1 MIEDEDMFH
10 QSSWIDV
17 NYCGKEVRVSDLTR
31 RSTVTQVLR
40 KLVKQL
46 GLRNETSWEIV
57 EEWRGTERPLPTRT
71 RLLKVWHA
79 WSSEQKYVT
88 FRLQISSKRSAHYRH
103 RRRQR
108 LSAREGQQR
117 YISEWSESESSSST
131 DSFLSDSL
139 LSDSSSESDSD
150 FEFTRSENR
159 SLLPARKSDCEERK
173 KTLALV
179 ERQQASLTSMA
190 KNEAQ
195 LNTQIEAELAK
206 IEAGVKQEALLEAI
220 ESTQQQ
226 LANIEERLSPL
237 KTEMVEL
244 NSQIEELASSSSQKN
259 SLYQLRAA
267 IEAQMEIAKRLDDEA
282 DELAAAQHDLAECFE
297 DREQFLLDSIHS
309 NSFNSSAQVSLF
321 RNDEHETR
329 SQQSTSSTC
338 SEGNADADD
347 EWSLDRLSSFDEKQ
361 EKAQPVGGRQKP
373 VYSTS
378 TTCSDSGHVSDG
390 SDSKNG
396 SADRFSFTD
405 SAIDSSTES
414 KAKIRCSSP
423 VESDSDSVRL
433 NYVQQLRQSSFI
445 IRSTSIRLSRETRWQ
460 NSSLQK
466 TKETSPGKK
475 LLPKVS
481 PAFETLV

>member
-1 MIEDEDMFH
+1 MIEDEDIF
-10 QSSWIDV
+10 QRSSSINVD
-17 NYCGKEVRVSDLTR
+17 YCGKEVKVSDLTR

-88 FRLQISSKRSAHYRH
+88 FRLQLSSKRSAHYRH

-150 FEFTRSENR
+150 FEFTRSANK
-159 SLLPARKSDCEERK
+159 SLLPARKSDAEERK
-173 KTLALV
+173 ITLALV
-179 ERQQASLTSMA
+179 ERQHASLAALA

-195 LNTQIEAELAK
+195 LNTKIEAELAK
-206 IEAGVKQEALLEAI
+206 IEAGVKQEALLSEI
-220 ESTQQQ
+220 KSTQQQ
-226 LANIEERLSPL
+226 LASIEERLSPL
-237 KTEMVEL
+237 KTEMVAL
-244 NSQIEELASSSSQKN
+244 NNEIEEQASSSSQKN

-297 DREQFLLDSIHS
+297 DREQFLLDSIH
-309 NSFNSSAQVSLF
+309 NSSSQVSLF
-321 RNDEHETR
+321 RNDEHDTA
-329 SQQSTSSTC
+329 SQQSSSSTC
-338 SEGNADADD
+338 SNADADD

-361 EKAQPVGGRQKP
+361 EKTQRASGRQKP

-414 KAKIRCSSP
+414 KAKIRSSSS

-445 IRSTSIRLSRETRWQ
+445 IRSTSIRLSRETRRQ

-466 TKETSPGKK
+466 TREASAAKK
-475 LLPKVS
+475 TLLKVS